1 MPDICSPVPLIHR
14 YKKKKAQR
22 PLPSSHMNFHNVV
35 WLVFFLLGHLG
46 NLIFKGNKG
55 TGKVEEGGI
64 IFLYIYLKN
73 ILIDFLALVSEVFH
87 VLRLWI
93 AFFLLSIGSA
103 SS

>member
-1 MPDICSPVPLIHR
+1 
-14 YKKKKAQR
+14 
-22 PLPSSHMNFHNVV
+22 MNFHNVV
-35 WLVFFLLGHLG
+35 WLVVFFFSLLGHLG
-46 NLIFKGNKG
+46 NSIFKGNKG

-93 AFFLLSIGSA
+93 AFFLLSIGSVRKKKKFSQ
-103 SS
+103 SSVLSLSSPLFLLSHHTQ

>member
-1 MPDICSPVPLIHR
+1 
-14 YKKKKAQR
+14 
-22 PLPSSHMNFHNVV
+22 MNFHNVV

-87 VLRLWI
+87 VPRLWI
-93 AFFLLSIGSA
+93 AFFLLSTGSA